1 MQISERSSYIGR
13 FAPSPT
19 GPLHFGSLVTA
30 IASYLQARCK
40 KGKWLLRIENIDPP
54 REQKNASEQIIRT
67 IEKYG
72 FEWDGNIHYQ
82 SKNYQAHK
90 EALNLLI
97 NRSLAYP
104 CKCSRKD
111 LLTSKIGPLG
121 SIYPGTCRNLKN
133 SSNNAF
139 RLLTNNKNIEFVD
152 EIQGYYSQKLERESG
167 DFIILR
173 RDGLV
178 AYNLAVVVDDEQQGI
193 TEIVRGFDLLSSTP
207 RQIWIQELLGYKT
220 PNYIH
225 IPIITCKNGIKL
237 SKLNGAIG
245 ISQDYISE
253 TIFSALQHLHQDPPK
268 DLMFAPILD
277 IWSWAIENW
286 KIGKLEGNKKITL
299 KNSKKTKNYI

>member
-1 MQISERSSYIGR
+1 MQTKLIR
-13 FAPSPT
+13 F
-19 GPLHFGSLVTA
+19 
-30 IASYLQARCK
+30 
-40 KGKWLLRIENIDPP
+40 
-54 REQKNASEQIIRT
+54 
-67 IEKYG
+67 
-72 FEWDGNIHYQ
+72 
-82 SKNYQAHK
+82 
-90 EALNLLI
+90 
-97 NRSLAYP
+97 
-104 CKCSRKD
+104 
-111 LLTSKIGPLG
+111 
-121 SIYPGTCRNLKN
+121 
-133 SSNNAF
+133 
-139 RLLTNNKNIEFVD
+139 
-152 EIQGYYSQKLERESG
+152 YYSQKLERESG